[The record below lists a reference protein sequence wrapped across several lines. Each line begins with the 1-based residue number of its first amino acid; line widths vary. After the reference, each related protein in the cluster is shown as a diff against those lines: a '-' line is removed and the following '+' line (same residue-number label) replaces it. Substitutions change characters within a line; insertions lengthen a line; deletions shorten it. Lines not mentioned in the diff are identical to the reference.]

1 MDEIVGLAVRV
12 TQKELENFLSENKE
26 LADDNLTDEIE
37 NASSSSE
44 K

>member
-1 MDEIVGLAVRV
+1 MHTYI
-12 TQKELENFLSENKE
+12 SENKE
-26 LADDNLTDEIE
+26 LADDNLADEIE